1 MLVLGGANF
10 AFVTLSH
17 FIFSPISVAIWLSK
31 QRLDKNGKLDLSDWR
46 KATEKISIAKESEDK
61 GSKGGKK

>member
-31 QRLDKNGKLDLSDWR
+31 QRLDKSGKINVKD
-46 KATEKISIAKESEDK
+46 
-61 GSKGGKK
+61 